1 MKCHEIWRLELVY
14 DKIESGNSKRKI
26 VCIHFNCLTK
36 KNEFGGRFPWLVSM
50 AKLELK
56 GRWWWAR
63 PDRESRGEEKGAPA
77 GCGGVEGMQQGGP
90 LVLALFR
97 CCVLLLV
104 CCVLCLVAVPGRRKQ
119 SRDKK
124 KTRERKKR
132 KKKLGKFPNLK
143 FFVDKIKDNLRSW
156 FQNYFCK
163 RKE

>member
-1 MKCHEIWRLELVY
+1 
-14 DKIESGNSKRKI
+14 
-26 VCIHFNCLTK
+26 
-36 KNEFGGRFPWLVSM
+36 
-50 AKLELK
+50 
-56 GRWWWAR
+56 
-63 PDRESRGEEKGAPA
+63 
-77 GCGGVEGMQQGGP
+77 MQQGGP

-163 RKE
+163 RKEYAQLQ